1 MRDYNECQPYVD
13 HLLAEHRRLHA
24 MLHQARSVIV
34 QSGGPDRDASL
45 ADVAATL
52 RHLREEL
59 KHHFAEEEEGG
70 CLDEAVSRCPRLSAE
85 AKRIE
90 AEHPELLLEIDC
102 LIAQA
107 QDGDQSVEN
116 RIALEKSFSDLCQ
129 QLHAH
134 EAAENALLRQGFGT
148 NVNGDE
154 NGQPNLIHDF

>member
-24 MLHQARSVIV
+24 LLRQARSAII

-59 KHHFAEEEEGG
+59 KHHFAEEEVGG

-85 AKRIE
+85 ARRIE
-90 AEHPELLLEIDC
+90 SEHPELLHEIDR

-107 QDGDQSVEN
+107 LDGDQSVAN

-154 NGQPNLIHDF
+154 NGQSNLIHDI